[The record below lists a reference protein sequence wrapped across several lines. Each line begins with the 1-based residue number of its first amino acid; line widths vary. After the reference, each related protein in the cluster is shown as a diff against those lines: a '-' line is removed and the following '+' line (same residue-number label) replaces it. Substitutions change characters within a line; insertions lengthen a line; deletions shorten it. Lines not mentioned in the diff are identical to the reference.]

1 MLVDTAESVASI
13 PGDPYIVMLS
23 SLSVYGD
30 AANHLD
36 VIDESRTADRTAT
49 TPARR
54 CSRRPSAPTAPQLSD
69 RLAILRSADI
79 AGGEDPPVMD
89 KLRMAHQVLGGSVPF
104 HDEALF
110 YRINVLDVAR
120 AVIHMLEGRH
130 VGTFNMTHPEVPPA
144 LQPYF
149 DTLCALDG
157 LPPLDYRNEL
167 HAPTKPVSVDALL
180 ATGFRLEHTEV
191 ERMPEEGAVAPPSAL
206 ADIDRTGREI
216 VTAALERI
224 VADLGLV
231 EEAGPDGGAA
241 LPLIGAGRP
250 AGRQVDR

>member
-1 MLVDTAESVASI
+1 MFQEAERT
-13 PGDPYIVMLS
+13 YR
-23 SLSVYGD
+23 
-30 AANHLD
+30 AAA
-36 VIDESRTADRTAT
+36 VE
-49 TPARR
+49 
-54 CSRRPSAPTAPQLSD
+54 

-149 DTLCALDG
+149 DTHVRPGRFA
-157 LPPLDYRNEL
+157 
-167 HAPTKPVSVDALL
+167 
-180 ATGFRLEHTEV
+180 AT
-191 ERMPEEGAVAPPSAL
+191 
-206 ADIDRTGREI
+206 
-216 VTAALERI
+216 
-224 VADLGLV
+224 
-231 EEAGPDGGAA
+231 
-241 LPLIGAGRP
+241 
-250 AGRQVDR
+250 